1 MGRKRLFK
9 NNAEKLRVWR
19 ARKKIKNNLGV
30 YMPTRLDME
39 TRKVLETTSP
49 ELMKENL
56 KQEQIQ
62 EDLEENLDKMNEEQ
76 FQEYIRTSHEGLHSA
91 WYCPCGD
98 IENFIYKERCTYC
111 GLPRPD
117 DRDEDSI
124 VFLARFPMANKWSK
138 VERLDKDIYAQW
150 KKEHLDAE
158 GNISI

>member
-1 MGRKRLFK
+1 
-9 NNAEKLRVWR
+9 
-19 ARKKIKNNLGV
+19 
-30 YMPTRLDME
+30 MPTRLDME